1 MAGPPRGAIRF
12 PLSSQK
18 RLGAEEE
25 VVRRLRRG
33 EPVVFVDP
41 WRDARPP
48 LPPTVNVAVAYCAS
62 PRALPRLPAD
72 ELLFVHGRGDVRVL
86 EGGSL
91 ACGRAERAAGEPL
104 PRRRK
109 EDP

>member
-1 MAGPPRGAIRF
+1 MSGMAGSMRF
-12 PLSSQK
+12 PFSTRP

-25 VVRRLRRG
+25 VLRRLRRG
-33 EPVVFVDP
+33 EPVVFEDP
-41 WRDARPP
+41 RRETIQAKAAS
-48 LPPTVNVAVAYCAS
+48 VAVAYCTS
-62 PRALPRLPAD
+62 PGTRRRLPTD

-91 ACGRAERAAGEPL
+91 ACGRAERTAGETA